1 MARTEI
7 YGASMRLP
15 CGTERREVG
24 RWRSVGRFA
33 AVAAAVLLLSSC
45 SSRSS
50 RETVTT
56 ELGRQPAIASDAK
69 PVALSPRLPER
80 DAEVEA
86 AGDRVAAA
94 ITHVKHRRAAAALR
108 ALGEAQAGAKGAMS
122 SPARGARDKEVLAA
136 AVAGM
141 QAAERAIQ
149 RGSWA
154 EATVQL
160 TAANKGL
167 DSLHTLPVAAP

>member
-1 MARTEI
+1 M
-7 YGASMRLP
+7 GLP
-15 CGTERREVG
+15 CGSGRRVSG
-24 RWRSVGRFA
+24 RVSVCGRSAGRF
-33 AVAAAVLLLSSC
+33 AVAAAALLLLSSC
-45 SSRSS
+45 SSRPS

-56 ELGRQPAIASDAK
+56 ALERQTPPAADAK
-69 PVALSPRLPER
+69 PLALTPRLPER

-108 ALGEAQAGAKGAMS
+108 ALGEAQAGAKGALS
-122 SPARGARDKEVLAA
+122 SPTRGARDREVLAA

-154 EATVQL
+154 EATAQL

-167 DSLHTLPVAAP
+167 DSLHALPGDAP

>member
-1 MARTEI
+1 VL
-7 YGASMRLP
+7 S
-15 CGTERREVG
+15 
-24 RWRSVGRFA
+24 A
-33 AVAAAVLLLSSC
+33 ALLLSSC
-45 SSRSS
+45 SSRPS

-56 ELGRQPAIASDAK
+56 ELGRQPA
-69 PVALSPRLPER
+69 VAADVKLLAVSPRLPER

-86 AGDRVAAA
+86 TGDRVAAA

-108 ALGEAQAGAKGAMS
+108 ALSEAQAGAKGALS
-122 SPARGARDKEVLAA
+122 SPVRGARDKEVLAA

-154 EATVQL
+154 EATTQL

-167 DSLHTLPVAAP
+167 DSLHALPGTAP

>member
-1 MARTEI
+1 MT
-7 YGASMRLP
+7 
-15 CGTERREVG
+15 
-24 RWRSVGRFA
+24 A
-33 AVAAAVLLLSSC
+33 ALLLSSC
-45 SSRSS
+45 LSRPS

-56 ELGRQPAIASDAK
+56 ELGRQPPAAADVKLLA
-69 PVALSPRLPER
+69 VSPRLPER

-94 ITHVKHRRAAAALR
+94 LTYVKHRRAAAALR
-108 ALGEAQAGAKGAMS
+108 ALGEAQAGAKGALS
-122 SPARGARDKEVLAA
+122 SPARVARDREVLAA

-154 EATVQL
+154 EALTQL

-167 DSLHTLPVAAP
+167 DSLHALPVAAP

>member
-1 MARTEI
+1 M
-7 YGASMRLP
+7 MLP
-15 CGTERREVG
+15 CGAERPEAIRLSACARSTG
-24 RWRSVGRFA
+24 RL
-33 AVAAAVLLLSSC
+33 AVLTAAALVSSC
-45 SSRSS
+45 SSRPS
-50 RETVTT
+50 REVVTT
-56 ELGRQPAIASDAK
+56 ELGRQPAAAAEAK
-69 PVALSPRLPER
+69 PLALSPRLPAR

-94 ITHVKHRRAAAALR
+94 MTHVKHRRAAAALR
-108 ALGEAQAGAKGAMS
+108 ALGEAQGGARGALS

-154 EATVQL
+154 EATTQL
-160 TAANKGL
+160 TAANEGL
-167 DSLHTLPVAAP
+167 DSLHALPGAAP

>member
-1 MARTEI
+1 
-7 YGASMRLP
+7 MRLP
-15 CGTERREVG
+15 CESGQRRRGRVGTCG
-24 RWRSVGRFA
+24 RSAVRLA
-33 AVAAAVLLLSSC
+33 ALAAAALLLSSC
-45 SSRSS
+45 SSRPS

-56 ELGRQPAIASDAK
+56 ELGRQPPVAADAK

-108 ALGEAQAGAKGAMS
+108 ALGEAQAGAKGALS

-141 QAAERAIQ
+141 QAAEKAIQ

-154 EATVQL
+154 EATAQL

-167 DSLHTLPVAAP
+167 DSLHALPGSAP

>member
-1 MARTEI
+1 MK
-7 YGASMRLP
+7 LP
-15 CGTERREVG
+15 CGAGRRASG
-24 RWRSVGRFA
+24 RMSTCAGLARRFA
-33 AVAAAVLLLSSC
+33 AVLAAAFLLTSC
-45 SSRSS
+45 SSRPS

-56 ELGRQPAIASDAK
+56 ELGRQPPLAADAK
-69 PVALSPRLPER
+69 PLALSPRLPER

-108 ALGEAQAGAKGAMS
+108 ALGEAQAGARGALN

-141 QAAERAIQ
+141 QAAEGAIR

-154 EATVQL
+154 EATTQL

-167 DSLHTLPVAAP
+167 DSLHSLAGSAP

>member
-1 MARTEI
+1 
-7 YGASMRLP
+7 MRLP
-15 CGTERREVG
+15 CESGRRIGGRAGTCG
-24 RWRSVGRFA
+24 RSNVRLA
-33 AVAAAVLLLSSC
+33 AVAAAALLLSSC
-45 SSRSS
+45 SPRPS

-56 ELGRQPAIASDAK
+56 ELGRQPAVAADAK

-108 ALGEAQAGAKGAMS
+108 ALGEAQAGAKGALS

-154 EATVQL
+154 EATAQL
-160 TAANKGL
+160 TAANRGL
-167 DSLHTLPVAAP
+167 DSLHALPGSPP

>member
-1 MARTEI
+1 
-7 YGASMRLP
+7 
-15 CGTERREVG
+15 
-24 RWRSVGRFA
+24 
-33 AVAAAVLLLSSC
+33 
-45 SSRSS
+45 
-50 RETVTT
+50 VTT
-56 ELGRQPAIASDAK
+56 ELGRQPAVAADAK

-108 ALGEAQAGAKGAMS
+108 ALGEAQAGARGALG
-122 SPARGARDKEVLAA
+122 SPARGAKDREVLAA

-141 QAAERAIQ
+141 QAAEKAIQ

-154 EATVQL
+154 EATAQL
-160 TAANKGL
+160 TAANRGL
-167 DSLHTLPVAAP
+167 DSMHAPPGAAP